1 MAVDYAPD
9 QAKQAARERF
19 RGCGRRADAAAMAA
33 DLEAAG
39 LPVDRAGA
47 LAAG

>member
-19 RGCGRRADAAAMAA
+19 RGVWGAAMAA

-39 LPVDRAGA
+39 LPVDRASA